1 MPRARRSCTST
12 CVLTSRATALKQK
25 LDAPREKQSLST
37 FLRKAA
43 SLAPAAIGLL
53 QESQAGKLSSLPPD
67 AMAALIKAVPVRLAG
82 VADIAKAISTA
93 GGIAFDAID
102 AQFMLRQKPGTFV
115 AGEMLD
121 WEAPTGGYLLQACFA
136 TGVAAGQ
143 GALLDHR
150 LKR

>member
-12 CVLTSRATALKQK
+12 CVPISRVEALTEK
-25 LDAPREKQSLST
+25 LGAPRGKQSLST

-43 SLAPAAIGLL
+43 SLAPVAIGLL

-115 AGEMLD
+115 GRRDARLGGADRRLSVAGMLRHRR
-121 WEAPTGGYLLQACFA
+121 GRR
-136 TGVAAGQ
+136 AGR
-143 GALLDHR
+143 A
-150 LKR
+150 